1 MNNNCIFCK
10 VVEGEIPKDF
20 LYEDENVVAFD
31 DIYPVNKIHIL
42 FIPKVHFAAFENL
55 TNDDILSSIRK
66 GIQKIVADKDLI
78 GKGYKIQVNGGG
90 AQAVSHLHFH
100 LIGPTG
106 LNAPI
111 M

>member
-10 VVEGEIPKDF
+10 VVTGELQKDF
-20 LYEDENVVAFD
+20 LYEDEFILAFD

-42 FIPKVHFAAFENL
+42 FVPKVHYAAFENL
-55 TNDDILSSIRK
+55 TNDEILTSVRR
-66 GIQKIVADKDLI
+66 GIQKVVEDKGLI
-78 GKGYKIQVNGGG
+78 GKGYKMQVNGGG
-90 AQAVSHLHFH
+90 AQVINHLHFH